1 LNSSVIIA
9 RSYET
14 LALTPGASVFEAKRA
29 YRRLAKTWHPDR
41 FVYETDHRR
50 REAEEKMKMIN
61 EAYHTILTDKPSV
74 PVRHRN
80 HPNDASYWGGSYGTH
95 GKSEGRHMGIQAQ
108 IRAKERAEARKTFFV
123 MSFLMAGGFAF
134 FTISSML
141 IWWLLP
147 YAMYVVY
154 G

>member
-1 LNSSVIIA
+1 MNTSGIIA

-14 LALTPGASVFEAKRA
+14 LALTPGASVFEAKQA

-41 FVYETDHRR
+41 FVYESDTRR
-50 REAEEKMKMIN
+50 REAEEKMKVIN
-61 EAYHTILTDKPSV
+61 DAYKTILTDIPLL
-74 PVRHRN
+74 PARRMHRTSDSP
-80 HPNDASYWGGSYGTH
+80 HRQTAYQTQGRSGS
-95 GKSEGRHMGIQAQ
+95 RQMGIQAQ
-108 IRAKERAEARKTFFV
+108 IRAKERAEARKTFFI
-123 MSFLMAGGFAF
+123 MSFLMAGGFTF
-134 FTISSML
+134 FTVSSLL